1 MDSPSL
7 EAEDSALVDILIGI
21 DIPSSLTQSATGSLN
36 PRLEDNVV
44 GDVEMLGP
52 VGTSDLEIN
61 MSMDAGPSSHGK
73 YREPYSRPTWVN
85 KMLNKAARARQITR
99 LTHSLNHSE

>member
-1 MDSPSL
+1 MMDVLTNITLPLSFPISAMDSPSL

-44 GDVEMLGP
+44 SDVKILGP
-52 VGTSDLEIN
+52 VSTSDLDIN
-61 MSMDAGPSSHGK
+61 MSMDA
-73 YREPYSRPTWVN
+73 
-85 KMLNKAARARQITR
+85 
-99 LTHSLNHSE
+99 